1 MATTTSDVSRRT
13 LVKVGGGFAVAAVLL
28 YLLGRVVGWGEI
40 LAAVGRADPLWL
52 VAAMAS
58 TTAGLVAWT
67 RVWDDVLSALAVD
80 VPFPSLTMTYFAATF
95 ADYVTPAGKVGGGPI
110 IAYLLSTD
118 ERVTYHEGLA
128 SVTTTDLLNV
138 LPLFLFAAVGTVGL
152 LVRGT
157 LPPRADLFVV
167 AIAGFAAAV
176 ALVVAF
182 VAWRRAD
189 VEDAAVSVL
198 RPVARALPFVEPS
211 TVEGEVREFST
222 QIGRIA
228 ERPRLLVG
236 TLAYSLVGWVLF
248 AAPLYLA
255 ARSLGVSLY
264 PPLVLFII
272 PASTLAGL
280 VPTPGGLGSV
290 EFAVTGLLVA
300 LAPLD
305 AGSAAAV
312 TLLYRVANYWFVV
325 VVGGSFTLYEIYSV

>member
-1 MATTTSDVSRRT
+1 MAATHSDVSRRT
-13 LVKVGGGFAVAAVLL
+13 IAKVGAGFVVAAVLL
-28 YLLGRVVGWGEI
+28 YLLGRVVGWAEI
-40 LAAVGRADPLWL
+40 ARALRSADPRWL
-52 VAAMAS
+52 VLAMAS
-58 TTAGLVAWT
+58 TAAGLVVWT
-67 RVWDDVLSALAVD
+67 RVWDDVLSALSVD
-80 VPFPSLTMTYFAATF
+80 VPFPSLVGTYFAATF

-138 LPLFLFAAVGTVGL
+138 LPLFAFAAVGTVGL
-152 LVRGT
+152 LLRGT

-167 AIAGFAAAV
+167 AILGFAAVV

-189 VEDAAVSVL
+189 VEDALVSAL
-198 RPVARALPFVEPS
+198 RPLAGRLPFLDAS
-211 TVEGEVREFST
+211 SVEGEIREFST

-236 TLAYSLVGWVLF
+236 TLAYSLVGWILF

-255 ARSLGVSLY
+255 ARSLGVALY

-280 VPTPGGLGSV
+280 VPTPGGLGGV

-305 AGSAAAV
+305 AGAAAAV

-325 VVGGSFTLYEIYSV
+325 VVGGSFTLYEIYAA

>member
-1 MATTTSDVSRRT
+1 MGATRSGVSRRT
-13 LVKVGGGFAVAAVLL
+13 LAKVGGGFTVAAVLL
-28 YLLGRVVGWGEI
+28 YLLGHVVGWGEI
-40 LAAVGRADPLWL
+40 LRTIRTADPLWL
-52 VAAMAS
+52 VLAMAS
-58 TTAGLVAWT
+58 TTAGLIAWT
-67 RVWDDVLSALAVD
+67 RVWKDVLSALAVD
-80 VPFPSLTMTYFAATF
+80 VPFPSLAMTYFAATF

-138 LPLFLFAAVGTVGL
+138 LPLFVFAAVGTVGL
-152 LVRGT
+152 LVRGN

-167 AIAGFAAAV
+167 AIAGFAGVV
-176 ALVVAF
+176 ALVIVF
-182 VAWRRAD
+182 VAYRRAD
-189 VEDAAVSVL
+189 LEAWFVSVL
-198 RPVARALPFVEPS
+198 TPVVGRLPFVDATS
-211 TVEGEVREFST
+211 VEAEIREFST

-255 ARSLGVSLY
+255 ARALGVSLY

-280 VPTPGGLGSV
+280 IPTPGGLGGV

-305 AGSAAAV
+305 AGAAAAV

-325 VVGGSFTLYEIYSV
+325 VVGGSFTLYEIYSA